1 MMISSSFND
10 NPPIKTHN
18 MVVADIN
25 EHVVRFLMD
34 GEMMDL
40 PPSLEE
46 AFVIERGKIL
56 HWILLEWEEVPK
68 T

>member
-1 MMISSSFND
+1 
-10 NPPIKTHN
+10 

-25 EHVVRFLMD
+25 EHVVYDFLMD

-40 PPSLEE
+40 FRPSLEE

-56 HWILLEWEEVPK
+56 HWILLE
-68 T
+68 

>member
-25 EHVVRFLMD
+25 EHVVYDFLMD

-40 PPSLEE
+40 FRPSLEE

-56 HWILLEWEEVPK
+56 HWILLE
-68 T
+68 